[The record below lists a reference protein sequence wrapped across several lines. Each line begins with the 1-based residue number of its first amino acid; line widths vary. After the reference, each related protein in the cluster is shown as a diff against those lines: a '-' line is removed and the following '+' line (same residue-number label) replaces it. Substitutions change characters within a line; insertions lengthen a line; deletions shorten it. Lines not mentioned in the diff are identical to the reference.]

1 MPSLTQ
7 HAGIESVLEAP
18 CGGCESR
25 DVHRLGYVDPYDYVR
40 N

>member
-7 HAGIESVLEAP
+7 HAGIESVL
-18 CGGCESR
+18 GCESR